1 MSVKARVSH
10 RSTGTKLPM
19 ALQCWLAAAAPGL
32 CTASTHSPAGL
43 TGQARRGM
51 GTVRES
57 FVFPLLWMPDVSI
70 CLQFGEGEI
79 PRGAGGNG
87 MEEAASYALSMATH

>member
-10 RSTGTKLPM
+10 RSTGTKLPL
-19 ALQCWLAAAAPGL
+19 ALQCCAAPGL

-43 TGQARRGM
+43 TGQAGSGM

-79 PRGAGGNG
+79 PRGAGGKG
-87 MEEAASYALSMATH
+87 MEEDASYALSMATH

>member
-10 RSTGTKLPM
+10 RSTGTKLHR
-19 ALQCWLAAAAPGL
+19 ALQGWLAAAAHGL
-32 CTASTHSPAGL
+32 STASTHSPAGL
-43 TGQARRGM
+43 TGSAV

-70 CLQFGEGEI
+70 CLQFGEGRI
-79 PRGAGGNG
+79 PRGAGGKG
-87 MEEAASYALSMATH
+87 MEEAASYALSKATH